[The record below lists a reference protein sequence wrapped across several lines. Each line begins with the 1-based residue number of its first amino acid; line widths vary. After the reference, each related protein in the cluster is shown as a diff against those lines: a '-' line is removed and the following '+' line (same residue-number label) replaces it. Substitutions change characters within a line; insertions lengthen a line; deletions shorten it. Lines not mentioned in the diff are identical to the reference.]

1 MPIYEFKCKDCD
13 EEFEALVFRSDE
25 TVPCPACKGEDIK
38 RLMSACAYTT
48 GGTSD
53 GEGAYSAPSAGSSGC
68 AGCAGTSCST
78 CH

>member
-1 MPIYEFKCKDCD
+1 MPIYEYKCKDCD

-25 TVPCPACKGEDIK
+25 TVPCPSCKCEDIK
-38 RLMSACAYTT
+38 RLMSACGFKT

-53 GEGAYSAPSAGSSGC
+53 AGADYSAPSSGSSSC
-68 AGCAGTSCST
+68 AGCAGTNCST